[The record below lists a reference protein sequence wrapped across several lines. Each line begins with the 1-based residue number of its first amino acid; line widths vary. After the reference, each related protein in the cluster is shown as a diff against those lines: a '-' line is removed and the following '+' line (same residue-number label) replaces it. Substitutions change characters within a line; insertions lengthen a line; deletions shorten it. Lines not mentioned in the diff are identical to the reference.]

1 MEAQNSMDRAGRW
14 QPYTAGGSYPPAV
27 GFYLTDAVTMQ
38 GTKCR
43 IGPSHVASFL
53 LANMPVVSSLCKGV
67 VRSHDKTGLFFPLCY
82 CLKSSEEAVL
92 SPRCTLVQKFEF

>member
-1 MEAQNSMDRAGRW
+1 MEAQNSMGRAGRQ
-14 QPYTAGGSYPPAV
+14 QPYTAGDSYPPAI

-53 LANMPVVSSLCKGV
+53 LASMPIVSSLCKGV